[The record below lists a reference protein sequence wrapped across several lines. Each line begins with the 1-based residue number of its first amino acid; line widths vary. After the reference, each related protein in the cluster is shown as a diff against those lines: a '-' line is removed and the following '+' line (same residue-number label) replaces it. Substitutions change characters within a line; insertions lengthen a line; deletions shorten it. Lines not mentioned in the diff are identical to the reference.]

1 MDARVSKAY
10 RTAGRQSAKQA
21 ISQLYYILLYCGM
34 HLLAAELLMQRMS
47 GTGTMLVACVQGF
60 LLTPIY
66 DVCFFGFFFFF
77 EEVDLTTHIKRADRL
92 WWRTI

>member
-47 GTGTMLVACVQGF
+47 GTGTMLVACVVAEF
-60 LLTPIY
+60 LLTPNY
-66 DVCFFGFFFFF
+66 DVRFIG
-77 EEVDLTTHIKRADRL
+77 
-92 WWRTI
+92 